1 MYLVEYMLGNYK
13 IRKYILNDEMLARFI
28 RENPQYEYVR
38 VLEEVPE
45 VGKVKVRKP
54 NGRRSKN

>member
-1 MYLVEYMLGNYK
+1 MYLVEYMLGNDK
-13 IRKYILNDEMLARFI
+13 IRKYILDDEMLARFI
-28 RENPQYEYVR
+28 RENPQYEYVK

-54 NGRRSKN
+54 NGRRSKK

>member
-1 MYLVEYMLGNYK
+1 MYLIEYMLGNYK

-28 RENPQYEYVR
+28 RENPQYEYMR
-38 VLEEVPE
+38 VLGEVPE

-54 NGRRSKN
+54 NERRSKK